1 MKKTRI
7 FTLCLG
13 MILTCSF
20 WGCKKDT
27 SDIGIEQDQKIKA
40 TAAGKYYYGGTVN
53 IQNSAFDPSELYVR
67 ETATVVWVNKDNTI
81 HTVTA
86 NDGTFDS
93 GDLQPGATFSYTF
106 NTHGDYYYHCKY
118 HSEMTG
124 VIKAVVIIK

>member
-1 MKKTRI
+1 MKKIKI
-7 FTLCLG
+7 FTLLG
-13 MILTCSF
+13 MFSIFSF
-20 WGCKKDT
+20 WGCEKDASSIT
-27 SDIGIEQDQKIKA
+27 QDNAIKA
-40 TAAGKYYYGGTVN
+40 TATTPTVYAGTVT
-53 IQNSAFDPSELYVR
+53 ILNSAYDPSELYVR
-67 ETATVVWVNKDNTI
+67 EKGTVLWANKDNTI

-106 NTHGDYYYHCKY
+106 NTRGDYYYHCKY